1 MKKIRMFFF
10 FVLIAAVLCSCDIS
24 EIPPENEPVSEN
36 SESEVSSEEKSEYTE
51 EDYDAVVKEL
61 GYTEEQLSRIENFF
75 QYGLSPL
82 AVMEPYKYVSALEG
96 TVWPEGMEYSLKS
109 FYFDPEV
116 YADHHGPLG
125 FIYLYKDKKIS
136 IIPEIP
142 GSFTKWDVI
151 DSEYFYFGDSGE
163 IRIYNINDISEPCAS
178 WSIPEEKLDNKDW
191 SPILTSASSESN
203 GEVIVIWVNRP
214 ADFDAPLRGE
224 NLDKTNYMITILDTD
239 GNVIGEYDT
248 GLKIKIYSYGLS
260 DVVVPEIVATAEN
273 KVLFKVHN
281 VHYVFDYKAEAPAAE
296 QYIFTEEDVVQYS
309 NVDFES
315 DFAESAIKAVEDY
328 ITENYSAND
337 KIESFSIQR
346 AEVDEHAT
354 NSEINLIG
362 GTLVGRYDSEDYLN
376 GFLVI
381 RTRTDVYYVD
391 KESYDSSDEDAG
403 FDGIREY
410 KYYILYDPENKYDN
424 GRMLGESG
432 WKIIDGSNSMFDT
445 PEFDD
450 ERFYIAFEEG
460 KIS

>member
-1 MKKIRMFFF
+1 MKKIRILFL
-10 FVLIAAVLCSCDIS
+10 FVLIAAVLCSCSKS
-24 EIPPENEPVSEN
+24 EIPLENKPDT
-36 SESEVSSEEKSEYTE
+36 EEKTEYTE

-61 GYTEEQLSRIENFF
+61 GYTEEQLARIENFF

-109 FYFDPEV
+109 FYFDQEL
-116 YADHHGPLG
+116 YADHYGPLG
-125 FIYLYKDKKIS
+125 FVYLNKDKKIR

-142 GSFTKWDVI
+142 GNFTRWDAI
-151 DSEYFYFGDSGE
+151 NSEYFYFGDCDE
-163 IRIYNINDISEPCAS
+163 IRIYNTNDISEPSSS
-178 WSIPEEKLDNKDW
+178 WSVAEKKLDNTEW
-191 SPILTSASSESN
+191 SPILTSASSKNS

-224 NLDKTNYMITILDTD
+224 NLDKTNYMITVLDTD
-239 GNVIGEYDT
+239 GNAIGEYDT
-248 GLKIKIYSYGLS
+248 GLKIKIYTYGLS

-281 VHYVFDYKAEAPAAE
+281 VHYVFDYKTENPIAE
-296 QYIFTEEDVVQYS
+296 QYIFTEDDVVQYS
-309 NVDFES
+309 NIDFES
-315 DFAESAIKAVEDY
+315 EFAESAITAVKEY

-337 KIESFSIQR
+337 EIESFDIKR

-354 NSEINLIG
+354 NAEINLIG

-424 GRMLGESG
+424 GRALGESG
-432 WKIIDGSNSMFDT
+432 WKIIDGSKAMFDT
-445 PEFDD
+445 PKFDD
-450 ERFYIAFEEG
+450 ERFYIYFSEG
-460 KIS
+460 KIM